1 EIVVPTKSVLHT
13 GYSRMYGPGNL
24 IRRIGTL
31 VSSANH
37 DARLA
42 ISAIQI
48 RIKQYKFN
56 KHLFWMPQASIS
68 TSDYRQRD
76 PAAGGSPQISKAFQN
91 L

>member
-1 EIVVPTKSVLHT
+1 VVPTVGST
-13 GYSRMYGPGNL
+13 YGIFPYVRARKFNTP
-24 IRRIGTL
+24 IGTL
-31 VSSANH
+31 VCSANH

-56 KHLFWMPQASIS
+56 KHLFWMLQVSIS

-76 PAAGGSPQISKAFQN
+76 PSAGGSYQISKAFQN